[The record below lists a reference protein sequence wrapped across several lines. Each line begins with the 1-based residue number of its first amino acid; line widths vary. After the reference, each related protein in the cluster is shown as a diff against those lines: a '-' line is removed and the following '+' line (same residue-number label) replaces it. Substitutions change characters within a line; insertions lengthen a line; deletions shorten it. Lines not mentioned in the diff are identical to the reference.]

1 MKWTRWMAALLFLAL
16 PMAAYANS
24 IDFSN
29 QGGTISG
36 SAMSGLTLTSTLVS
50 VMGLSGFTSGTIS
63 ITTGGLTS
71 GSLAMGGT
79 FGPGTL
85 TITSNIFTRTFNFA
99 SASWA
104 LEPYTVGG
112 SHEYTLDLSFVG
124 GNGSAF
130 QTSIV
135 TGSGFFVS
143 TAGVASGDT
152 IFVTPEPGTLGLLG
166 TGLVG
171 VAGLVRCKLKRG

>member
-1 MKWTRWMAALLFLAL
+1 MKWTLWMAALLFLAL

-36 SAMSGLTLTSTLVS
+36 GLSGLTLTSTVVS
-50 VMGLSGFTSGTIS
+50 VSGLSGFTSGTIS
-63 ITTGGLTS
+63 ITTGALTS
-71 GSLAMGGT
+71 GSLASGGT

-85 TITSNIFTRTFNFA
+85 TITTNIFTRTFNFT
-99 SASWA
+99 SATWT
-104 LEPYTVGG
+104 LESYTVGG
-112 SHEYTLDLSFVG
+112 SHEYTLDLGFVG

-130 QTSIV
+130 QTSVV